1 MLRDATA
8 SASHTGQ
15 LIKIHGHPSGRY
27 QHNPMAMESKHNSPA
42 SARSM
47 WGAWGV
53 NSSSQVSAASTVS
66 RNASTAGQ
74 GKRQCAST
82 PDSSRRQ
89 HCSRAGKDA
98 RHVLG
103 SAALAKHT
111 LEMTRT
117 AAMAPCHGVPA
128 LQIQNTAVLHAWL
141 PCSPSLHEQRLLF
154 SLPSGISSERT
165 RVAKG
170 AGGVPSDGSH
180 LARKRV
186 LLPLP
191 PPLPRGK
198 VARLPAGAKY
208 GSRASM
214 GRG

>member
-15 LIKIHGHPSGRY
+15 LIKIHGQPSGRY
-27 QHNPMAMESKHNSPA
+27 QHNPMAVESKHNSPA

-66 RNASTAGQ
+66 RNASTAGE
-74 GKRQCAST
+74 GKMPGTCLPVPRLHSI
-82 PDSSRRQ
+82 RRQ
-89 HCSRAGKDA
+89 R
-98 RHVLG
+98 RNQPP
-103 SAALAKHT
+103 
-111 LEMTRT
+111 
-117 AAMAPCHGVPA
+117 APCHGVPA
-128 LQIQNTAVLHAWL
+128 LQIQSSAVLHAWL
-141 PCSPSLHEQRLLF
+141 LCSPSLHEQRLLF
-154 SLPSGISSERT
+154 SLPSGVSKHT

-170 AGGVPSDGSH
+170 TGGLPSDGSH